1 MNDLF
6 RLGAV
11 ESARLVREKS
21 VSAVELVTSCLDQ
34 IKKTDPRIHAWV
46 HIDRPH
52 MLGQAAAIDKKIA
65 LGQEGRKLAGVP
77 VGVKDIFNTVDFPTE
92 MGSPIWK
99 NFTPGNDARVVS
111 YLRWEDAVIAGKT
124 VTAEFAVHTP
134 GPTHN
139 PHRHGYMTGTSSS
152 GSAAAVASF
161 MVPLALG
168 TQTAGSTIRPAS
180 YCGVYGMKPS
190 FGLLPRTGMLK
201 TTDTLDTVGF
211 FSRSVGDLELL
222 LDTLRVKGRN
232 FPYIYQAVD
241 RRQSEGKNKQQWEVG
256 VVTSSLQVWNKAEVY
271 ARDSLKRFAS
281 ALSKL
286 KGVKT
291 QEVILPFE
299 FNRAHQIH
307 GVIYDKTLSY
317 YFKDEFKKKTLISAV
332 MYDIIDRGQR
342 ITLDD
347 YKHALD
353 EQNLL
358 SRTFARIMDKYDI
371 LLILSTGGEAL
382 KGLQSVDRPD
392 SCLIWTLCGAPTI
405 SLPVFIG
412 PSGLPFGAQLVGRR
426 YGDYPL
432 LSFASLLVQEGL
444 SPVIADHFLKTLKEK

>member
-6 RLGAV
+6 LLGAWDAV
-11 ESARLVREKS
+11 RKIQANNISAIEF
-21 VSAVELVTSCLDQ
+21 VTSCLDQ
-34 IKKTDPRIHAWV
+34 IGRTEPNIHAWV
-46 HIDRPH
+46 HLDRKYA
-52 MLGQAAAIDKKIA
+52 LAQAAEIDKKIA
-65 LGQEGRKLAGVP
+65 AGQKVGILAGVP

-111 YLRWEDAVIAGKT
+111 YLRWEDAVIPGKT

-161 MVPLALG
+161 MVPFALG

-201 TTDTLDTVGF
+201 TTDSLDTVGF
-211 FSRSVGDLELL
+211 FSRSIDDLRLL
-222 LDTLRVKGRN
+222 LDVLRVKGRN
-232 FPYIYQAVD
+232 FPYIHRAVD
-241 RRQSEGKNKQQWEVG
+241 RQQPGRKNKHKWKVG
-256 VVTSSLQVWNKAEVY
+256 VVTSSLWVWDKAEVY

-286 KGVKT
+286 KSVEI
-291 QEVILPFE
+291 QEVKLPAE

-317 YFKDEFKKKTLISAV
+317 YFKNEFKKKTLISPV
-332 MYDIIDRGQR
+332 MYEIIERGQR

-347 YKHALD
+347 YKKALD
-353 EQNLL
+353 RQSLL
-358 SRTFARIMDKYDI
+358 SRKFARLMDNFDV
-371 LLILSTGGEAL
+371 LLTLSTGGEAL
-382 KGLQSVDRPD
+382 KGLQSVDRLD

-405 SLPVFIG
+405 NLPVFIG
-412 PSGLPFGAQLVGRR
+412 PNKLPFGAQLVGRR
-426 YGDYPL
+426 YGDYGVL
-432 LSFASLLVQEGL
+432 LFASFLITNGI
-444 SPVIADHFLKTLKEK
+444 SPRTADYFLTT